1 MLRAGLAR
9 TTVIKRR
16 ALQRD
21 LGLPVELL
29 IGTSLLRVSSRIYLR
44 IVGKESRLHVGNGT
58 STLDFP
64 LSRTHLPEL
73 TY

>member
-29 IGTSLLRVSSRIYLR
+29 IGTSLLRVSSSSRIYLR

-73 TY
+73 